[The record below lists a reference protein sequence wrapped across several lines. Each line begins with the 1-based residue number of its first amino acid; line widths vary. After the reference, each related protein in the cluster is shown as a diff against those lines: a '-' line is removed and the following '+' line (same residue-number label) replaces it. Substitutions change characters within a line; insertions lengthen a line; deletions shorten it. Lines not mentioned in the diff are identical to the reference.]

1 MIFFKYFSVPPRDL
15 RPWFQYKVNGESWI
29 VPGGRGFQTMTHCVL
44 SLLLRH
50 CVFVSADLHCLMVLL
65 FGNCFCTHFMK
76 VNTAFDIIN
85 KLQEVLIYSDF
96 RAAKDHRHNSPK

>member
-1 MIFFKYFSVPPRDL
+1 M
-15 RPWFQYKVNGESWI
+15 FQYKVNGESWI
-29 VPGGRGFQTMTHCVL
+29 VPGVRGFQTMTHGVL

-50 CVFVSADLHCLMVLL
+50 CVFLSADFHCLMVLL
-65 FGNCFCTHFMK
+65 FVNFFCIHFMK
-76 VNTAFDIIN
+76 VNAAFDIIH